1 MRFDHPPR
9 MAAWRHR
16 GAREGFEVVFPR
28 ITDSG
33 VLIDGHTTAVEMG
46 RGWSVDYS
54 IELDGHWRTRAARVS
69 VRDEKGWRTVRL
81 AADGAGRW
89 TVDGEPA
96 PALDGCVDIDLE
108 ASACTN
114 TFPVHRL
121 PLAEDVDT
129 AAPAAYVHVAVP
141 TVTRLEQRYRRLPG
155 DGPGHRFDYESPEFD
170 FRATLEYDAAGLIV
184 DYPGIAVR
192 AR

>member
-1 MRFDHPPR
+1 MRFDHLPR

-33 VLIDGHTTAVEMG
+33 VLIDGHTTAVEEG

-81 AADGAGRW
+81 AADGAGCW

-121 PLAEDVDT
+121 PLAAGVDT

-155 DGPGHRFDYESPEFD
+155 EGPGHRFDYESPEFD
-170 FRATLEYDAAGLIV
+170 FRTTLVYDAAGLIV

-192 AR
+192 AT